1 MFLVSL
7 IDKEN
12 ALYIQL
18 IQKHNFYLNCLF
30 WEVFY
35 TVIRQTYTHMYTLLL
50 ENFENW
56 K

>member
-12 ALYIQL
+12 ALNIQL
-18 IQKHNFYLNCLF
+18 FQKHNLCLSCLF

-35 TVIRQTYTHMYTLLL
+35 TVIRQTYIHMYTLWL